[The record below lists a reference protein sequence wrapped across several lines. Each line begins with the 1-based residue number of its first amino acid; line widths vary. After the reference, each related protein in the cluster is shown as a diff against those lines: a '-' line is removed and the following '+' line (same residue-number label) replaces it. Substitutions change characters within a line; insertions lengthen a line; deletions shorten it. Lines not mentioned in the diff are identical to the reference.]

1 MLCFWGKFGV
11 STSSQKARKGL
22 GVEAAVPAASLCSP
36 QPQLRG
42 EPDQGEQQGAAE
54 QPAGEC
60 WGGAKPHPLGP
71 PGTRSLLV
79 LPPQDDTCLA
89 ELALALSLSL
99 EISSKRRL
107 VGVRLGVRTLQAELH
122 EGLFCSP
129 LLHRFMAGGEQPS
142 SGQARGR
149 GEGWIWDLALLSLP
163 VTLVCP
169 TAGPEEPLKSSSLLS
184 RATLQL
190 VPRRVEVKL
199 ESTSVVLSM
208 NSQKR

>member
-1 MLCFWGKFGV
+1 M
-11 STSSQKARKGL
+11 
-22 GVEAAVPAASLCSP
+22 EAAVPAASLCSP

-60 WGGAKPHPLGP
+60 WGGEKSHPLGP
-71 PGTRSLLV
+71 PGTCSLLV

-107 VGVRLGVRTLQAELH
+107 GGVRLSVRTLQAELH

-129 LLHRFMAGGEQPS
+129 LLHRFTAGGEQPS
-142 SGQARGR
+142 PGQAPGTGR
-149 GEGWIWDLALLSLP
+149 GLDLGFLLLP
-163 VTLVCP
+163 VTLVCFA
-169 TAGPEEPLKSSSLLS
+169 TGPEEPPKSSSLLS